1 MTLDITA
8 EKIKRIDDLEK
19 LMRKPNQEKRKSL
32 AKEISDSNPRTKTF
46 DEYFEQ
52 AKEIIRKCFDPL
64 IEVYGYRN
72 QRISIKII
80 EVDLNNRK
88 NYRNE
93 LGECLFVQFTNDGY
107 IVVVGAGHDYGLTEN
122 DRYLNVKI
130 IKNLKKEWSTKAILL
145 FVTGIKQVVNRRGA
159 GVSGCDHVLQCRNGV
174 EMYLGECLLKEG
186 FPILNEYS
194 HKNYMSFSS
203 DEWTRTVNE
212 IFQNYKIDSK

>member
-1 MTLDITA
+1 
-8 EKIKRIDDLEK
+8 
-19 LMRKPNQEKRKSL
+19 MRKPNQKQRIEIAEK
-32 AKEISDSNPRTKTF
+32 IHNSNPRNKTF
-46 DEYFEQ
+46 EEYFEQ
-52 AKEIIRKCFDPL
+52 AKEIIRKYFEPL
-64 IEVYGYRN
+64 NEICGYRN
-72 QRISIKII
+72 QRISIKLI
-80 EVDLNNRK
+80 EVDLK
-88 NYRNE
+88 NGKTYRNE
-93 LGECLFVQFTNDGY
+93 IGECLFLQFTTDGY

-122 DRYLNVKI
+122 ERYLNVKI
-130 IKNLKKEWSTKAILL
+130 IKHLKKEWSTKAILL

-212 IFQNYKIDSK
+212 IFRNYKVDSVCIN

>member
-1 MTLDITA
+1 
-8 EKIKRIDDLEK
+8 
-19 LMRKPNQEKRKSL
+19 MRKPNQKQRIEIAEKIRN
-32 AKEISDSNPRTKTF
+32 SNPRTKTF

-52 AKEIIRKCFDPL
+52 AKEIIRKNFDPL
-64 IEVYGYRN
+64 IEIYGYRN
-72 QRISIKII
+72 QRISINII
-80 EVDLNNRK
+80 EVDLNNSE

-145 FVTGIKQVVNRRGA
+145 FVTGIKQVVSRSGA

-174 EMYLGECLLKEG
+174 EMYLGECLLKED

-203 DEWTRTVNE
+203 DEWTTTINE
-212 IFQNYKIDSK
+212 ILQNYKIDSK